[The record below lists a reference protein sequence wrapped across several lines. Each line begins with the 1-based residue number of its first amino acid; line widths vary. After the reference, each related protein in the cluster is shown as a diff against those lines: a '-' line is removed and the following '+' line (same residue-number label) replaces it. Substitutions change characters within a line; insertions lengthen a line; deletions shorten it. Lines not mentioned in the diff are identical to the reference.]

1 MTKELDDKVAL
12 DAAAAGETVS
22 TVAKNKPG
30 RKPVAKPTDAAKKVL
45 IDSVTAVDLTDAERT
60 EISAQAAQELAEE
73 MKADA
78 RLEFK
83 KAEKARMKKKAL
95 FQAGKDDEGDDL
107 ESILIQLA
115 PHMPFIKLDN
125 NVYYPNRMYRLNRK
139 TAAVVKEQMFRGQLH
154 DNEIHGK
161 NMKDF
166 YGLRPRGLLVNAT
179 NPDGVA
185 TVN

>member
-1 MTKELDDKVAL
+1 MTKDLDDKLAAL
-12 DAAAAGETVS
+12 AADG
-22 TVAKNKPG
+22 KPAP
-30 RKPVAKPTDAAKKVL
+30 KKVTPAKPTDAAKKVL
-45 IDSVTAVDLTDAERT
+45 VDSVSAVELSDAERA
-60 EISAQAAQELAEE
+60 EISAQAAEELASE
-73 MKADA
+73 MRADA

-83 KAEKARMKKKAL
+83 KAEKQRLKKKAM

-107 ESILIQLA
+107 ESILITLA

-125 NVYYPNRMYRLNRK
+125 NVYYPNRMYRLNKK

-166 YGLRPRGLLVNAT
+166 YGLRSRGLVVNPS
-179 NPDGVA
+179 NPDGA
-185 TVN
+185 QTAH